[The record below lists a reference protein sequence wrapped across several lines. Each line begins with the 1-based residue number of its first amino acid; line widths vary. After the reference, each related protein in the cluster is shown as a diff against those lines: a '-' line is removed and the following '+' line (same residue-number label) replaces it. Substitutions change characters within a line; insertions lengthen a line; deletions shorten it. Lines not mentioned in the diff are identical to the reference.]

1 MTGAPMKAAR
11 SCLALFL
18 VLVSRVLAAQDRQ
31 VLHGPGEV
39 RGLPFSSAV
48 RVGNM
53 LYLSGQIGNVPGT
66 RQLADTGIAGQTRQ
80 TLENIKAVLASAGS
94 SLERAVKCTV
104 FLTDIK
110 DYAAMNTVYAT
121 YFPKDPPARSTVAGS
136 GLALGARVEIECLAV
151 AGS

>member
-1 MTGAPMKAAR
+1 MRA
-11 SCLALFL
+11 
-18 VLVSRVLAAQDRQ
+18 VLVSLVLASLTTLLAGQDRQ

-39 RGLPFSSAV
+39 QGLPFSSAV

-80 TLENIKAVLASAGS
+80 ALENVKAVLAAAGS
-94 SLERAVKCTV
+94 SLDRAVKCTV
-104 FLTDIK
+104 FLADIK
-110 DYAAMNTVYAT
+110 DYAAMNVVYAT